1 MKKLH
6 YGLWLSYID
15 TMTAFGAIFLIL
27 FLLMFTRAKNIDE
40 KSERLLNSWNLSKLE
55 FEKLKAQPEIDTI
68 LGGIKLTLAE
78 QILFKINSA
87 DVSDTGIVLINQLS
101 EILIKFIKNNYQ
113 YKDAFR
119 ITIGG
124 HTDISGSDEINFPL
138 SYRRAYNVS
147 TIIKNKFSTKGLQS
161 ENIVPIGYGSKYLKK
176 DIPNPLDYR
185 HRRITIVIQLLSNEL
200 LRNSN

>member
-1 MKKLH
+1 MQRTQ
-6 YGLWLSYID
+6 YGFWLSYID

-27 FLLMFTRAKNIDE
+27 FLIMFIRARNIDE
-40 KSERLLNSWNLSKLE
+40 KSERLINSWNLSRLE

-68 LGGIKLTLAE
+68 FGGIKLTLAE
-78 QILFKINSA
+78 KILFKINSA
-87 DVSDTGIVLINQLS
+87 EISDTGIALINHLS
-101 EILIKFIKNNYQ
+101 DILIKFIKNNYQ

-124 HTDISGSDEINFPL
+124 HTDLSGSDEINFPL

-147 TIIKNKFSTKGLQS
+147 SIIKDKFSKRGLQS
-161 ENIVPIGYGSKYLKK
+161 ENVVPIGYGSKYLREN
-176 DIPNPLDYR
+176 ILNPFDYR

-200 LRNSN
+200 LRDKN